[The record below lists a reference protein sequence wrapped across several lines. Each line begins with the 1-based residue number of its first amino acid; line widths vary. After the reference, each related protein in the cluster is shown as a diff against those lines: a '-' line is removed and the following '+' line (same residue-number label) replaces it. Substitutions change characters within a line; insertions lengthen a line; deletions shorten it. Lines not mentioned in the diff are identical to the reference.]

1 VFPGCVEGIAIA
13 AELQRRIMHK
23 GLRQMSD
30 LEKLISSQTQKS
42 YGPKEPNTNSRQIKF
57 GKLPKATSSAK
68 VTGPCGETM
77 EIHLEIQEDEIVDGS
92 FVTDGCGPSKACGF
106 VAVMLAIGR
115 NLDDAAMIEGDT
127 ILDMFEDLPEDH
139 HHCAYLAAA
148 TLQTAIHNH
157 VAGPRHRHHL
167 ATPTAEE

>member
-1 VFPGCVEGIAIA
+1 MA

-42 YGPKEPNTNSRQIKF
+42 YGPKEPNTNPRQIKF

-106 VAVMLAIGR
+106 LAVMLAIGR

-127 ILDMFEDLPEDH
+127 ILDMIEDLPEDH

-157 VAGPRHRHHL
+157 VAAPRHRHHL

>member
-1 VFPGCVEGIAIA
+1 MA

-42 YGPKEPNTNSRQIKF
+42 YGPKESNANPRQIKF

-106 VAVMLAIGR
+106 LAVMLAIGR

-127 ILDMFEDLPEDH
+127 ILDMIEDLPEDH

-157 VAGPRHRHHL
+157 VAAPRHRHHL